1 LAAPLALDRGS
12 EKSQEPVSPARRRV
26 KLRLSPKLSN
36 SEPRVA
42 PSDGSPGS
50 SVDPE
55 VVEVVA
61 ALEVGVPPDPE
72 EVGVIEGG

>member
-1 LAAPLALDRGS
+1 
-12 EKSQEPVSPARRRV
+12 
-26 KLRLSPKLSN
+26 LRLSPKLSN